1 MPAPSSCPPTDDLR
15 QLLDDGATDA
25 DQAELT
31 SHLDKCVVCRR
42 RLEKLTGVPPT
53 LLDAVAAL
61 PGRDY
66 EEEASLRR
74 VLDGLSSDPK
84 VTLLYRSHAGAIPGP
99 YLPKPVLWPEPPA
112 LLDSYEAAEV
122 VGRGGMGLVYKA
134 FDPALKRW
142 AAIKVLTPSMAA
154 DPTARQR
161 FAREA
166 QAAAAVR
173 HPHVVAIHA
182 VSEINGL
189 PSIIMEYV
197 AGGSLQDYL
206 DSHGAPDWRTAARLT
221 AEVASGLAAAHAQSL
236 IHRDIKP
243 SNILLQIDEESA
255 DPGVAKLGDFGL
267 ARVADESRLTQT
279 GLIAGT
285 PMYMAPEQARGEKLD
300 HRADLFSLGSVLY
313 TLCTGRDP
321 FPGASAVVML
331 RHVCELTPTPIRKVN
346 PAVPP
351 WLAAVV
357 ERLHAKRPEDRF
369 ATAAEVEEL
378 LRYNLEH
385 TDRPRVPRLRLIRQ
399 PRGKRSRLLAAIGVG
414 LLLVTAGVAASDSL
428 HWTHWTAWATTGEG
442 ESALVRE
449 RAVLR
454 GHGGPVTAVAFA
466 PDGRT
471 VATGSDDT
479 TLRFW
484 DAATGR
490 LEGELSGHGSA
501 VLAVAYAHSGKF
513 LVSGGGDGAIR
524 LWDAV
529 TRQELPGLPHHN
541 GNVRRIALSPD
552 DHFLAVA
559 SSTQGV
565 ELWDLKTRELVRT
578 LPGRQGSIQA
588 VAFAPDGK
596 TLAVGDAR
604 GRVRLWDPA
613 KGEERDGFDA
623 DPLGVRALAFA
634 PDGQTLASA
643 GTGEKGVRLWNEATH
658 ELLNALPGHDNEIQS
673 LAFSHDGGLLAA
685 GGRDGAVTIW
695 EARSSHALATL
706 QAHQGLVWSLAF
718 SPDGR
723 TLATAGEDHMG
734 KLWDLSRLTYARP

>member
-1 MPAPSSCPPTDDLR
+1 MPAPSSCPPTDELR
-15 QLLDDGATDA
+15 QLLDDGGTDA

-31 SHLDKCVVCRR
+31 SHLDKCAVCRR

-61 PGRDY
+61 PGRDI
-66 EEEASLRR
+66 EEEESLRR
-74 VLDGLSSDPK
+74 VLNGISSDSN
-84 VTLLYRSHAGAIPGP
+84 VTIPYRSYGAAVGP
-99 YLPKPVLWPEPPA
+99 YALRSAHWPEPTG
-112 LLDSYEAAEV
+112 LSDSYEAAEI
-122 VGRGGMGLVYKA
+122 VGRGAMGLVYKA

-142 AAIKVLTPSMAA
+142 AAIKVLAPTLAG
-154 DPTARQR
+154 DPTARRR

-166 QAAAAVR
+166 QAAAAVH

-189 PSIIMEYV
+189 PSIVMEYV
-197 AGGSLQDYL
+197 AGGSVQDYL
-206 DSHGAPDWRTAARLT
+206 DRRGRLDWRTAARL
-221 AEVASGLAAAHAQSL
+221 AADVASGLAAAHAQGL

-243 SNILLQIDEESA
+243 SNILLQIEEGA
-255 DPGVAKLGDFGL
+255 EDPGVAKLGDFGL

-279 GLIAGT
+279 GMIAGT

-313 TLCTGRDP
+313 TLCTGGDP

-346 PAVPP
+346 PSVPP

-369 ATAAEVEEL
+369 ATAAEVEDL
-378 LRYNLEH
+378 LRYNLRH
-385 TDRPRVPRLRLIRQ
+385 ANRPRLPRLRLIRL
-399 PRGKRSRLLAAIGVG
+399 RGKRSRFLAVVAG
-414 LLLVTAGVAASDSL
+414 LLLITAGVAASESL
-428 HWTHWTAWATTGEG
+428 RWTHLTPWATSGEG
-442 ESALVRE
+442 ESGLVRE
-449 RAVLR
+449 RALLR
-454 GHGGPVTAVAFA
+454 GHGGMVTSVAFS

-484 DAATGR
+484 DATTGR
-490 LEGELSGHGSA
+490 QEDELSGRGSP

-513 LVSGGGDGAIR
+513 VVSGGGDGAIR
-524 LWDAV
+524 IWDPAD
-529 TRQELPGLPHHN
+529 RPELPDLPLHK
-541 GNVRRIALSPD
+541 GNVRRIAISPD
-552 DHFLAVA
+552 DRFLAVA

-565 ELWDLKTRELVRT
+565 ELWDLKTRTLVRT

-588 VAFAPDGK
+588 VAFAADGK
-596 TLAVGDAR
+596 TLAAGDAR
-604 GRVRLWDPA
+604 GRIRLWDPA
-613 KGEERDGFDA
+613 TGEKRDDFAA
-623 DPLGVRALAFA
+623 DPFGVRALAFA
-634 PDGQTLASA
+634 PDGRTLAFA
-643 GTGEKGVRLWNEATH
+643 GTGDKGVKVWNTATN
-658 ELLNALPGHDNEIQS
+658 ELLALLPGRDNEIPS
-673 LAFSHDGGLLAA
+673 LAISRDGGLLAA

-695 EARSSHALATL
+695 EVRSSHALATV

-723 TLATAGEDHMG
+723 TLATAGEDRVG
-734 KLWDLSRLTYARP
+734 KLWDLSRLTYERP